1 MLHRGVN
8 VGQTSW
14 ATSVPYRCGM
24 AGPDDFE
31 DPGPE
36 EPLRPH
42 RGRWLLQVV
51 IVVVLVISMVFL
63 AFVSGRGVVTVRP
76 VTVPD
81 PTAPAVPTSGTAT
94 TATTTGT
101 GTLIVVGPDRR
112 LGRRT

>member
-1 MLHRGVN
+1 
-8 VGQTSW
+8 
-14 ATSVPYRCGM
+14 M

-81 PTAPAVPTSGTAT
+81 PTAPAVPTGGTAA
-94 TATTTGT
+94 ATTGSPTGP
-101 GTLIVVGPDRR
+101 GTLTVVGPDGS
-112 LGRRT
+112 LGR

>member
-1 MLHRGVN
+1 
-8 VGQTSW
+8 
-14 ATSVPYRCGM
+14 M

-31 DPGPE
+31 DPGPD

-81 PTAPAVPTSGTAT
+81 PTAPVVPTGGSATRTA
-94 TATTTGT
+94 APPTGP
-101 GTLIVVGPDRR
+101 GTLTAVGPDLR
-112 LGRRT
+112 LGRWT

>member
-1 MLHRGVN
+1 
-8 VGQTSW
+8 
-14 ATSVPYRCGM
+14 M

-63 AFVSGRGVVTVRP
+63 AFVSGRGVVTRP

-81 PTAPAVPTSGTAT
+81 PTVPGVPTSGTAT
-94 TATTTGT
+94 TATTTGP
-101 GTLIVVGPDRR
+101 GTLTVVGPDGS
-112 LGRRT
+112 LGRWT